1 MIALL
6 ALAASAAIVS
16 SAARVAGV
24 WPSYG
29 GIVSSIPPIPANAQP
44 TIVRDVLSGDTV
56 VLTVDHPGA
65 QVQKWGDI
73 TARLLSVNSPNFG
86 TPNECYAVE
95 AEAALTAILPEGAVA
110 WVATDETERDA
121 NGRWLMYVWTN
132 DGMLVNAFLASSG
145 YVRPERVQLNDEHW
159 ALIAQGAEQAARR
172 GVGLWG
178 DCVADAPAA
187 DPEK

>member
-1 MIALL
+1 VVIALL
-6 ALAASAAIVS
+6 ALAAGVAIVS
-16 SAARVAGV
+16 SAAGL
-24 WPSYG
+24 WPRDG
-29 GIVSSIPPIPANAQP
+29 GIAASVPPIPADAQP
-44 TIVRDVLSGDTV
+44 VIVRDVLSGDTV
-56 VLTVDHPGA
+56 VLAVDHPGT
-65 QVQKWGDI
+65 QVHKWGDI
-73 TARLLSVNSPNFG
+73 TARLLSINSPNFS

-95 AEAALTAILPEGAVA
+95 AEAALTALLPEGSVA

-145 YVRPERVQLNDEHW
+145 FVRPEHMSPNNEHW

-178 DCVADAPAA
+178 DCSLSP
-187 DPEK
+187 